1 MYGNSALQKPQAIK
15 SAAWIKKL
23 RALIC
28 SRASASSSLTHEDRE
43 KLVLFSLIYLL
54 AGSWAWLLRRWLS
67 SLLLLTEIRAKK
79 KKTTYVSENSRSLP
93 LTSTACICSQ
103 WLIQAC
109 CEYVCFWLLLGGE
122 RYKWTAPN
130 IQAHT
135 VCHCMSYSDKKLRV
149 EDGGAGRK
157 SKKKPKGEDA
167 WRPLGPRDPFA
178 MVCVSAR
185 KSERMQLWVC

>member
-79 KKTTYVSENSRSLP
+79 KKRLMCQKTAAVCPWLQRLAFVPNDWFRPAVSMCAFDCCLEERDINERHRIYRHIRYVIACLIAIRS
-93 LTSTACICSQ
+93 
-103 WLIQAC
+103 W
-109 CEYVCFWLLLGGE
+109 E
-122 RYKWTAPN
+122 
-130 IQAHT
+130 
-135 VCHCMSYSDKKLRV
+135 
-149 EDGGAGRK
+149 
-157 SKKKPKGEDA
+157 
-167 WRPLGPRDPFA
+167 
-178 MVCVSAR
+178 
-185 KSERMQLWVC
+185 